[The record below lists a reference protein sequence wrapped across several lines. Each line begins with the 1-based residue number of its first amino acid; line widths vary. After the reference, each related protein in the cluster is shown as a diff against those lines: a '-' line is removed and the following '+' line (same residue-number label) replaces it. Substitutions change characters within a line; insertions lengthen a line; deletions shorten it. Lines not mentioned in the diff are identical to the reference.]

1 MIFFTRNE
9 RFYFTKNMTP
19 VRVYVNYNEK
29 LADTQNSDSKEHI
42 HDKTTLNGR
51 KVHFF
56 KYFLLN
62 N

>member
-51 KVHFF
+51 KVAFF
-56 KYFLLN
+56 
-62 N
+62 